1 MPLTEKAM
9 GKRPS
14 YDFVSEST
22 RFTYSD
28 TTKERYRLS
37 PTDFTRNR
45 KLPFE
50 QLVLCMLK
58 LLRRSL
64 QLELDSFF
72 KAIGSGVQSI
82 SASGFIQSRKKLN
95 PDLFYDLN
103 ALIASE
109 YYIGNDENV
118 ALWKGR
124 RILAVDGSTVALPVN
139 EQMIAVYGT
148 HNNQKKTN
156 DVVIGRVSV
165 LYDVLNDMVLDGLLR
180 PISQGEVTL
189 SREHLKHASK
199 GDLIILDRAYPC
211 FQSAY
216 LMQKNGIDFL
226 FRCKTGFSNVVKAFH
241 HSGEKEQTVQI
252 KSKQN
257 GSFKDK
263 PYSKD
268 TTLTVRLIRVELDK
282 GGVEILMTSLLDSKK
297 YPYAEFKELYF
308 KRWKVETFYDRFKNI
323 IGVECFSG
331 TSEQFIQQEFN
342 CALYM
347 SNMQTIFTEE
357 AQQQVDEKC
366 KDRKYYYKVNSSLSL
381 GYIRERLIAIYCSK
395 KEPEAI
401 MEELQELF
409 IRNPIPIRPG
419 RKNKREPDKYRQR
432 TKPKQFNN
440 RRNIL

>member
-1 MPLTEKAM
+1 MA
-9 GKRPS
+9 KRPS
-14 YDFVSEST
+14 YEFVSESN
-22 RFTYSD
+22 RFIFSD
-28 TTKERYRLS
+28 VIKERYRMS
-37 PTDFTRNR
+37 STDFTRSR

-64 QLELDSFF
+64 QMELDSFF

-82 SASGFIQSRKKLN
+82 TASGFIQSRRKLN

-109 YYIGNDENV
+109 YYKDNDENV
-118 ALWKGR
+118 TLWKGR
-124 RILAVDGSTVALPVN
+124 RILAVDGSTVELPAN
-139 EQMIAVYGT
+139 EGMKAIYGT
-148 HNNQKKTN
+148 HNNQYKVE

-180 PISQGEVTL
+180 PTAQGEVTL
-189 SREHLKHASK
+189 SREHLKHAGG
-199 GDLIILDRAYPC
+199 GDLIIMDRAYPC
-211 FQSAY
+211 FESAY
-216 LMQKNGIDFL
+216 QMQKDGIDFL
-226 FRCKTGFSNVVKAFH
+226 FRCKTNFSNVVKAFH
-241 HSGEKEQTVQI
+241 LSGAKEQTVPI
-252 KSKQN
+252 RSKQN
-257 GSFKDK
+257 GSFKYK
-263 PYSKD
+263 PYSKE
-268 TTLTVRLIRVELDK
+268 TTLMVRLIRVELDQ
-282 GGVEILMTSLLDSKK
+282 GGVEILMTSLLDQKE

-347 SNMQTIFTEE
+347 SNMQTIFTQE

-366 KDRKYYYKVNSSLSL
+366 KGRKYGYKVNSSLSL
-381 GYIRERLIAIYCSK
+381 GYIRERLINIYSTE
-395 KEPEAI
+395 KEPELL
-401 MEELQELF
+401 MQELQELF
-409 IRNPIPIRPG
+409 VRNPIPIRPG
-419 RKNKREPDKYRQR
+419 RKNKRVPDKYRQR

-440 RRNIL
+440 RRNVL